1 MGLLS
6 DKVAVI
12 TGGISGLGRASALR
26 YAAEGAR
33 VVVAD
38 INAERG
44 ANAAA
49 EMSASGASIEFIQV
63 DVTSEESQRA
73 LFADV
78 VSRYG
83 QVDTV
88 LAAAGVSSSGYI
100 SGEVRE
106 VEAEPEER
114 MFHPRAREE
123 WERGLAVYVTGVML
137 TNQMA
142 IRHMLAKGNARFNR
156 KHCVHCGRRPLPGAS
171 DYCVSKAA
179 VIMLTQPSRRNTA
192 PVIRVNAIG
201 PGFIETPMTANIR
214 QSPEWMET
222 VMQMTPMQ
230 RMGQANEI
238 ASTALFLA
246 SDESSYFTG
255 QTLSQWRDVH
265 GLRN

>member
-1 MGLLS
+1 MGLL
-6 DKVAVI
+6 DNKVAVI

-49 EMSASGASIEFIQV
+49 EMSAGGASIEFIQV
-63 DVTSEESQRA
+63 DVTSKESQQA
-73 LFADV
+73 LFDDV

-100 SGEVRE
+100 SGEVSE
-106 VEAEPEER
+106 VEADPEER
-114 MFHPRAREE
+114 MFHNRMLED
-123 WERGLAVYVTGVML
+123 WEKVMAVNVTGVML

-142 IRHMLAKGNARFNR
+142 IKHMLAKGNAGSIVNIASIA
-156 KHCVHCGRRPLPGAS
+156 GRRPLPGAS

-179 VIMLTQPSRRNTA
+179 VIMLTQTVATEYSTSN
-192 PVIRVNAIG
+192 IRVNAIG

-214 QSPEWMET
+214 QSPEWMDT

-230 RMGQANEI
+230 RMGHASEI

-246 SDESSYFTG
+246 SEESSYFTG
-255 QTLSQWRDVH
+255 QTLFPN
-265 GLRN
+265 GGMFTG

>member
-1 MGLLS
+1 M
-6 DKVAVI
+6 
-12 TGGISGLGRASALR
+12 
-26 YAAEGAR
+26 
-33 VVVAD
+33 VAD

-49 EMSASGASIEFIQV
+49 EMSAGGASIEFIQV
-63 DVTSEESQRA
+63 DVTSKESQQA
-73 LFADV
+73 LFDDV

-100 SGEVRE
+100 SGEVSE
-106 VEAEPEER
+106 VEAEPGER
-114 MFHPRAREE
+114 MFHNRTLED
-123 WERGLAVYVTGVML
+123 WEKVMAVNVTGVML

-142 IRHMLAKGNARFNR
+142 IKHMLAKGNAGSIVNIASIA
-156 KHCVHCGRRPLPGAS
+156 GRRPLPGAS

-179 VIMLTQPSRRNTA
+179 VIMLTQTVATEYSTSN
-192 PVIRVNAIG
+192 IRINAIG

-214 QSPEWMET
+214 QSPEWMDT

-255 QTLSQWRDVH
+255 QTLFPN
-265 GLRN
+265 GGMFTG

>member
-1 MGLLS
+1 MGLL
-6 DKVAVI
+6 DNKVAVI

-49 EMSASGASIEFIQV
+49 EMSAGGASIEFIQV
-63 DVTSEESQRA
+63 DVTSKESQQA
-73 LFADV
+73 LFDDV

-100 SGEVRE
+100 SGEVSE
-106 VEAEPEER
+106 VEADPEER
-114 MFHPRAREE
+114 MFHNRILED
-123 WERGLAVYVTGVML
+123 WEKVMAVNVTGVML

-142 IRHMLAKGNARFNR
+142 IKHMLAKGNAGSIVNIASIA
-156 KHCVHCGRRPLPGAS
+156 GRRPLPGAS

-179 VIMLTQPSRRNTA
+179 VIMLTQTVATEYSTSN
-192 PVIRVNAIG
+192 IRVNAIG

-214 QSPEWMET
+214 QSPEWMDT

-246 SDESSYFTG
+246 SEESSYFTG
-255 QTLSQWRDVH
+255 QTLFPN
-265 GLRN
+265 GGMFTG

>member
-1 MGLLS
+1 MGLLN

-49 EMSASGASIEFIQV
+49 EMSSGGASIEFIQV
-63 DVTSEESQRA
+63 DVTSKESQQA
-73 LFADV
+73 LFDDV

-100 SGEVRE
+100 SGEVSE

-114 MFHPRAREE
+114 MFHNRTLED
-123 WERGLAVYVTGVML
+123 WEKVMAVNVTGVML
-137 TNQMA
+137 TNQIA
-142 IRHMLAKGNARFNR
+142 IKHMLANGNAGSIVNIASIA
-156 KHCVHCGRRPLPGAS
+156 GRRPLPGAS

-179 VIMLTQPSRRNTA
+179 VIMLTQTVATEYSTSN
-192 PVIRVNAIG
+192 IRVNAIG

-246 SDESSYFTG
+246 SDDSSYFTG
-255 QTLSQWRDVH
+255 QTLFPN
-265 GLRN
+265 GGMFTG

>member
-1 MGLLS
+1 MGLLT

-26 YAAEGAR
+26 YASEGAT

-38 INAERG
+38 INAEKG

-49 EMSASGASIEFIQV
+49 EMSAGGAAIEFIQV
-63 DVTSEESQRA
+63 DVTSKESQQA
-73 LFADV
+73 LFDDV

-83 QVDTV
+83 RVDTV

-100 SGEVRE
+100 SGEVDE
-106 VEAEPEER
+106 VEADPEER
-114 MFHPRAREE
+114 MFPNRSLED
-123 WERGLAVYVTGVML
+123 WERVMAVNVTGVML
-137 TNQMA
+137 TNQIA
-142 IRHMLAKGNARFNR
+142 IQHMLAKQTKGSIVNIASIA
-156 KHCVHCGRRPLPGAS
+156 GRRPLPGAS

-179 VIMLTQPSRRNTA
+179 VIMLTKTVATEYSTLD
-192 PVIRVNAIG
+192 IRVNAIG

-214 QSPEWMET
+214 QSPEWMEI

-230 RMGQANEI
+230 RMGQASEI

-246 SDESSYFTG
+246 SDESSYFNG
-255 QTLSQWRDVH
+255 QTLFPNGGMFV
-265 GLRN
+265 G

>member
-1 MGLLS
+1 MGLLT

-49 EMSASGASIEFIQV
+49 EMSAGGVAIEFIQV
-63 DVTSEESQRA
+63 DVTSETSQQA
-73 LFADV
+73 LFDDV

-100 SGEVRE
+100 SGEVSE

-114 MFHPRAREE
+114 MFHNRTLED
-123 WERGLAVYVTGVML
+123 WEKVMAVNVTGVML

-142 IRHMLAKGNARFNR
+142 IKHMLAKGNAGSIVNIASIA
-156 KHCVHCGRRPLPGAS
+156 GRRPLPGAS

-179 VIMLTQPSRRNTA
+179 VIMLTQTVATEYSTSN
-192 PVIRVNAIG
+192 IRVNAIG

-214 QSPEWMET
+214 QSPEWMDT

-246 SDESSYFTG
+246 SEESSYFTG
-255 QTLSQWRDVH
+255 QTLFPN
-265 GLRN
+265 GGMFTG

>member
-1 MGLLS
+1 
-6 DKVAVI
+6 
-12 TGGISGLGRASALR
+12 
-26 YAAEGAR
+26 
-33 VVVAD
+33 
-38 INAERG
+38 
-44 ANAAA
+44 
-49 EMSASGASIEFIQV
+49 V
-63 DVTSEESQRA
+63 DVTSKESQQA
-73 LFADV
+73 LFDDV

-100 SGEVRE
+100 SGEVSE

-114 MFHPRAREE
+114 MFHNRTLED
-123 WERGLAVYVTGVML
+123 WEKVMAVNVTGVML
-137 TNQMA
+137 TNQIA
-142 IRHMLAKGNARFNR
+142 IKHMLANGNAGSIVNIASIA
-156 KHCVHCGRRPLPGAS
+156 GRRPLPGAS

-179 VIMLTQPSRRNTA
+179 VIMLTQTVATEYSTSN
-192 PVIRVNAIG
+192 IRVNAIG

-255 QTLSQWRDVH
+255 QTLFPN
-265 GLRN
+265 GGMFTG

>member
-49 EMSASGASIEFIQV
+49 EMSAGGASIEFIQV
-63 DVTSEESQRA
+63 DVTSKESQQA
-73 LFADV
+73 LFDDV

-100 SGEVRE
+100 SGEVSE
-106 VEAEPEER
+106 VEADPEER
-114 MFHPRAREE
+114 MFHNRMLED
-123 WERGLAVYVTGVML
+123 WEKVMAVNVTGVML

-142 IRHMLAKGNARFNR
+142 IKHMLAKGNAGSIVNIASIA
-156 KHCVHCGRRPLPGAS
+156 GRRPLPGAS

-179 VIMLTQPSRRNTA
+179 VIMLTQTVATEYSTSN
-192 PVIRVNAIG
+192 IRVNAIG

-214 QSPEWMET
+214 QSPEWMDT

-246 SDESSYFTG
+246 SEESSYFTG
-255 QTLSQWRDVH
+255 QTLFPN
-265 GLRN
+265 GGMFTG

>member
-1 MGLLS
+1 MGLL
-6 DKVAVI
+6 DNKVAVI

-63 DVTSEESQRA
+63 DVTSKESQQA
-73 LFADV
+73 LFDDV

-100 SGEVRE
+100 SGEVSE
-106 VEAEPEER
+106 VEADPEER
-114 MFHPRAREE
+114 MFHNRMLED
-123 WERGLAVYVTGVML
+123 WEKVMAVNVTGVML

-142 IRHMLAKGNARFNR
+142 IKHMLAKGNAGSIVNIASIA
-156 KHCVHCGRRPLPGAS
+156 GRRPLPGAS

-179 VIMLTQPSRRNTA
+179 VIMLTQTVATEYSTSN
-192 PVIRVNAIG
+192 IRVNAIG

-214 QSPEWMET
+214 QSPEWMDT

-246 SDESSYFTG
+246 SEESSYFTG
-255 QTLSQWRDVH
+255 QTLFPN
-265 GLRN
+265 GGMFTG

>member
-1 MGLLS
+1 MGLL
-6 DKVAVI
+6 DNKVAVI

-49 EMSASGASIEFIQV
+49 EMSAGGASIEFIQV
-63 DVTSEESQRA
+63 DVTSKESQQA
-73 LFADV
+73 LFDDV

-100 SGEVRE
+100 SGEVSE
-106 VEAEPEER
+106 VEADPEER
-114 MFHPRAREE
+114 MFHNRMLED
-123 WERGLAVYVTGVML
+123 WEKVMAVNVTGVML

-142 IRHMLAKGNARFNR
+142 IKHMLAKGNAGSIVNIASIA
-156 KHCVHCGRRPLPGAS
+156 GRRPLPGAS

-179 VIMLTQPSRRNTA
+179 VIMLTQTVATEYSTSN
-192 PVIRVNAIG
+192 IRVNAIG

-214 QSPEWMET
+214 QSPEWMDT

-238 ASTALFLA
+238 ASTALFLV
-246 SDESSYFTG
+246 SEESSYFTG
-255 QTLSQWRDVH
+255 QTLFPN
-265 GLRN
+265 GGMFTG

>member
-1 MGLLS
+1 MGLL
-6 DKVAVI
+6 DNKVAVI

-49 EMSASGASIEFIQV
+49 EMSAGGASIEFIQV
-63 DVTSEESQRA
+63 DVTSKESQQA
-73 LFADV
+73 LFDDV

-100 SGEVRE
+100 SGEVSE
-106 VEAEPEER
+106 VEADPEER
-114 MFHPRAREE
+114 LFHNRMLED
-123 WERGLAVYVTGVML
+123 WEKVMAVNVTGVML

-142 IRHMLAKGNARFNR
+142 IKHMLAKGNAGSIVNIASIA
-156 KHCVHCGRRPLPGAS
+156 GRRPLPGAS

-179 VIMLTQPSRRNTA
+179 VIMLTQTVATEYSTSN
-192 PVIRVNAIG
+192 IRVNAIG

-214 QSPEWMET
+214 QSPEWMDT

-246 SDESSYFTG
+246 SEESSYFTG
-255 QTLSQWRDVH
+255 QTLFPN
-265 GLRN
+265 GGMFTG

>member
-1 MGLLS
+1 MGLLN

-33 VVVAD
+33 VIVAD

-49 EMSASGASIEFIQV
+49 EMSAGGASIEFIQV
-63 DVTSEESQRA
+63 DVTSKESQQA
-73 LFADV
+73 LFDDV

-100 SGEVRE
+100 SGEVSE

-114 MFHPRAREE
+114 MFHNRTLED
-123 WERGLAVYVTGVML
+123 WEKVMAVNVTGVML

-142 IRHMLAKGNARFNR
+142 IKHMLAKGNAGSIVNIASIA
-156 KHCVHCGRRPLPGAS
+156 GRRPLPGAS

-179 VIMLTQPSRRNTA
+179 VIMLTQTVATEYSTSN
-192 PVIRVNAIG
+192 IRINAIG

-255 QTLSQWRDVH
+255 QTLFPN
-265 GLRN
+265 GGMFTG

>member
-1 MGLLS
+1 M
-6 DKVAVI
+6 
-12 TGGISGLGRASALR
+12 
-26 YAAEGAR
+26 
-33 VVVAD
+33 VAD

-49 EMSASGASIEFIQV
+49 EMSAGGASIEFIQA
-63 DVTSEESQRA
+63 DVTSEQSQQA
-73 LFADV
+73 LFDDV

-100 SGEVRE
+100 SGEVSE
-106 VEAEPEER
+106 VEADPEER
-114 MFHPRAREE
+114 MFHNRMLED
-123 WERGLAVYVTGVML
+123 WEKVMAVNVTGVML

-142 IRHMLAKGNARFNR
+142 IRHMLAKGNAGSIVNIASIA
-156 KHCVHCGRRPLPGAS
+156 GRRPLPGAS

-179 VIMLTQPSRRNTA
+179 VIMLTQTVATEYSTHN
-192 PVIRVNAIG
+192 IRVNAIG

-255 QTLSQWRDVH
+255 QTLFPN
-265 GLRN
+265 GGMFTG